1 MGQAQSALTEL
12 DQRLRGNR
20 PSEAAFSVADEIM
33 QVLHMHG
40 FDGIAAAGRSGTEE
54 DTVKQSER
62 KAKRNSQLLAYE
74 EKAKEIAASSLY
86 GALEQDQDDEKA
98 RGVLFTQGEWRG

>member
-1 MGQAQSALTEL
+1 MRFESSRYGASSKIQNSLKLKFNPNPFLQP
-12 DQRLRGNR
+12 R
-20 PSEAAFSVADEIM
+20 
-33 QVLHMHG
+33 HG
-40 FDGIAAAGRSGTEE
+40 FDGSAAAGRNGTEE

-98 RGVLFTQGEWRG
+98 RGVLFTQGE